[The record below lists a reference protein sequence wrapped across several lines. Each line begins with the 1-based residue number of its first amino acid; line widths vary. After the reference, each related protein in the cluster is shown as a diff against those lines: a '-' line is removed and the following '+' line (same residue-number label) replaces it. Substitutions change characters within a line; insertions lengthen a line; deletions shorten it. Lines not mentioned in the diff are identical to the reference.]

1 MKEQQPA
8 GPAQDYITAATPR
21 AWASGVPVF
30 CAHDQIVPI
39 GEIRPNPKNPNHHPP
54 EQIKLLAYV
63 IRMQGWRAPITV
75 STRSGLIV
83 RGHGRLEA
91 ALLDDLEEV
100 PVDFQEYG
108 SEAEEMADLVA
119 DNRIAELSEIDR
131 RQLADAFADIDTGEI
146 PFLLSGY
153 TEEEYQQI
161 VTAFSEASHEE
172 EPEEDQPAGEEPG
185 AQAPVTRAGDVW
197 LLGAR
202 AAQESEEAVKG
213 ILSRTS
219 KRAAVVIVEIDPE
232 QADATV
238 EQYIQRIGRKSIR
251 CIRGGQDLA
260 RAEFEEIFD
269 RAEEAASAE
278 GGGRE

>member
-1 MKEQQPA
+1 MREQQPA
-8 GPAQDYITAATPR
+8 EPVQEYITTATPR

-30 CAHDQIVPI
+30 CAHDKVMPI
-39 GEIRPNPKNPNHHPP
+39 GELRPNPKNPNHHPP

-63 IRMQGWRAPITV
+63 IRTQGWRAPITV

-119 DNRIAELSEIDR
+119 DNRIAELSDIDNR
-131 RQLADAFADIDTGEI
+131 KLADAFAEIDTGEI

-153 TEEEYQQI
+153 TEEQYQQI
-161 VTAFSEASHEE
+161 VTALSEAIHDE
-172 EPEEDQPAGEEPG
+172 EPQEEPAEEDAG
-185 AQAPVTRAGDVW
+185 APVTQVGDVW
-197 LLGAR
+197 LLGAK
-202 AAQESEEAVKG
+202 ATQASEETMKG

-219 KRAAVVIVEIDPE
+219 KRAAVVIVEIEPA

-238 EQYIQRIGRKSIR
+238 ARYIREAGKKLIR
-251 CIRGGQDLA
+251 CIRGGQELA
-260 RAEFEEIFD
+260 RSKFEGIFE
-269 RAEEAASAE
+269 RAAQEAADAE

>member
-1 MKEQQPA
+1 MSKEQIIKSDQE
-8 GPAQDYITAATPR
+8 YITAATPR

-30 CAHDQIVPI
+30 CAHDKVIPI
-39 GEIRPNPKNPNHHPP
+39 GELRPNPKNPNHHPP

-63 IRMQGWRAPITV
+63 IRTQGWRAPITV

-119 DNRIAELSEIDR
+119 DNRIAELSDIDNR
-131 RQLADAFADIDTGEI
+131 KLADAFADIDTGEI

-153 TEEEYQQI
+153 TEEQYQQI
-161 VTAFSEASHEE
+161 VTALSEAKHDEELPE
-172 EPEEDQPAGEEPG
+172 EPAQEETG
-185 AQAPVTRAGDVW
+185 APVTQAGDVW
-197 LLGAR
+197 LLGAK
-202 AAQESEEAVKG
+202 ATQASEEVVKG

-219 KRAAVVIVEIDPE
+219 KRAAVIIVEIAPE

-238 EQYIQRIGRKSIR
+238 ERYIRQAGKKSIR
-251 CIRGGQDLA
+251 CIRGGQELA
-260 RAEFEEIFD
+260 RSEFEGIFD
-269 RAEEAASAE
+269 RADQEADDVE
-278 GGGRE
+278 GGGWE